1 MSREHNTRSRA
12 SQIANIILI
21 ALSLSLM
28 ALAIFHITIMDDATN
43 TNSSAISL
51 ASVARDVI
59 FAISTMIIG
68 VFNLFFEQ

>member
-1 MSREHNTRSRA
+1 
-12 SQIANIILI
+12 
-21 ALSLSLM
+21 
-28 ALAIFHITIMDDATN
+28 MDDATN